1 MACMPVGEAISRS
14 QAVWHCHTTAN
25 QARTTHVHTLQSGY
39 VSLKPGHQPVG
50 LRRVP
55 LWPHVGGCAGQ
66 VVRVLDLEQGKC
78 FCSSLLPPNCV
89 SSLLIVSTQLGGRL
103 VHTRVS
109 GQNISI
115 TLVLSSFL
123 EFPLT
128 SIGFWSSGEFPIFP
142 HELHVSASLNS
153 RHAEH
158 SG

>member
-1 MACMPVGEAISRS
+1 MCVC
-14 QAVWHCHTTAN
+14 VC
-25 QARTTHVHTLQSGY
+25 VC
-39 VSLKPGHQPVG
+39 VCVC
-50 LRRVP
+50 LRR
-55 LWPHVGGCAGQ
+55 
-66 VVRVLDLEQGKC
+66 R
-78 FCSSLLPPNCV
+78 
-89 SSLLIVSTQLGGRL
+89 STQLGGRL

-128 SIGFWSSGEFPIFP
+128 PIGFWSSGEFPIFP

-158 SG
+158 SR